1 MIRIQNIYH
10 MLAYAF
16 QILREQGYESC
27 GTEEFEN
34 TADLLSAILAK
45 GVSIQIKRGLG
56 RTYIEETEPLSCLRG
71 KIDVTESIKQ
81 QTIIKQ
87 QLVCTYDEFS
97 VDTYM
102 NRILKTTME
111 LLLRYDIPKTRKKEL
126 RNLLLYFK
134 EVRIVDVH
142 SIDWS
147 FHFNRNNQ
155 SYQMLMA
162 ICYLIIKGLLQTSA
176 DGSVKLMQ
184 FLDEQRMCRL
194 YEKFIL
200 EYYKK
205 HYPQIRTSASQ
216 IGWALD
222 DGISAM
228 LPTMQSDIML
238 TYGNK
243 TLIIDAKYYSHT
255 TQVQYNVNTLHSNN
269 LYQIFTYVKNKAASG
284 GEVSGLL
291 LYAQT
296 DEEIQPN
303 NTYMM
308 SGNRISVK
316 TLDLNCEFAEIAGQL
331 NAIADTFMN

>member
-126 RNLLLYFK
+126 RNLLLCFK